1 MKNKGKSII
10 DQLAAGGRMTRRQ
23 FLQSGAAAGMALGL
37 PPLLSACGGSSPQG
51 SETTRHTMFFNLS
64 HIHPGTQD
72 HVLHIAGKR
81 YPLTRTAHAREVLD
95 RAREGNRFLQAVPDE
110 SITHHLDAV
119 ELPANAVILAYLTCM
134 EDPAQGSW
142 AMTMTHLVLP
152 PTAYGH
158 AYARMRAAS
167 GSAAGMSMP
176 HSAKRRYY
184 NLPPASSALDL
195 MEESVLVD
203 MTDHAHALIGMHSDL
218 LSLDPVSAAYIHG
231 AHIASSP
238 ATIILASALGQ
249 LGPATPQQMPGQ
261 PNQNGWAT
269 LVPLMNRTLQPPAP
283 FKKGDGRLNLYLPDW
298 HPEVEA
304 GAAKAVS
311 SIQPLV
317 ADDPVLGLDVTSVSD
332 GRPLQPQASR
342 GRIWK
347 RHDGKATMDRSAAG
361 LGEELNVIFN
371 SLTTETGLAV
381 NQPTVRAE
389 GGSAAVTLDN
399 VNNWFLRWL
408 GVWVQ
413 FTDARSK
420 VIPVASLPAGTL
432 EGWGGRGPLDLP
444 NALFAGMMP
453 PVNVL
458 AGVPIDPGT
467 FAPVLRMP
475 PDAQSMQVFYGGLGV
490 VNSPVDGIDDT
501 AVRDALARPGVIV
514 TVLVNYVLTTMFMVA
529 GASPLSETLKK
540 IIDILGQGLI
550 VYLVDFFS
558 EAIINKENADEVIK
572 SLITDLSV
580 MLVNSGANAAI
591 TGLVEAVLPMLAQ
604 AQIIDSVPVAGQVAR
619 VMAAVIGG
627 VQIGETTAEVLMS
640 PPVYAFN
647 LTLTHRIVVTVRPDA
662 SGAFPAPST
671 SDAVLYYRMSYLFD
685 SGPCHELPAVDFP
698 RLAGSPPVLT
708 VELDGLPLGGKVQIS
723 IGLYIRSSNSS
734 PGAGQRCVAK
744 GDTGLIANQQDMTPE
759 ITLSAVSAAIKPG
772 STYVHASRTVLG
784 PDGAPVWMR
793 DSNAPPYLPPP
804 GDQQPGLGALRNIT
818 LSQRTASRDGYVGYA
833 WQAYGNSNAGC
844 GTAAAQ
850 ADYLASMGVEANRQ
864 LLHASTQCGMQSGAQ
879 IGYNLI
885 SNDSLN
891 IWLDPNQLYLRQ
903 VQLGSATPFAGN
915 DRAYG
920 RLNLTS
926 SAMLLH
932 PSGYI
937 VSINTENHIMET
949 LRLPGTPVDDATAA
963 RLYTARPHSGQGS
976 RPGLMNKPVAA
987 VITPAGA
994 ILVLEAGDTNNR
1006 IQAFDL
1012 GGNSIPYFKGQQ
1024 NPYFLQLDAT
1034 AGAIYL
1040 DIAAEFGDY
1049 IYVLSRDEAG
1059 NHRLDIYWRGQQDRN
1074 PVCTTFNINA
1084 AALAVDFWRNV
1095 FTLNY
1100 QAMTLPGGA
1109 LPALPEPSI
1118 SVWKPPLD

>member
-1 MKNKGKSII
+1 MNIKGNSVIE
-10 DQLAAGGRMTRRQ
+10 QLVAGSRMTRRQ
-23 FLQSGAAAGMALGL
+23 FLQRGTAAGMALGL
-37 PPLLSACGGSSPQG
+37 PPLLSACGGSSLPG
-51 SETTRHTMFFNLS
+51 SATTPHTMFFNLS
-64 HIHPGTQD
+64 HISPETED

-81 YPLTRTAHAREVLD
+81 YPLTRTAQAREVLD
-95 RAREGNRFLQAVPDE
+95 RARETNRFLQAVPDE

-134 EDPAQGSW
+134 EDPARGSW

-158 AYARMRAAS
+158 AYTRMRALESAS
-167 GSAAGMSMP
+167 GAAMP

-184 NLPPASSALDL
+184 NLPPAFNALDL
-195 MEESVLVD
+195 MEESALVD
-203 MTDHAHALIGMHSDL
+203 MTDHAHALIGMHCDL

-238 ATIILASALGQ
+238 ATIILASALAQ
-249 LGPATPQQMPGQ
+249 LGPAMPEQTPGQ

-283 FKKGDGRLNLYLPDW
+283 FRKSDGRLNLYLPDW
-298 HPEVEA
+298 HREVET
-304 GAAKAVS
+304 GTAKAVS

-317 ADDPVLGLDVTSVSD
+317 ADDPVLGLDVTSISD

-347 RHDGKATMDRSAAG
+347 RHDGKASMERSAAG
-361 LGEELNVIFN
+361 PGEELNVIFN

-381 NQPTVRAE
+381 NQPTVQAE
-389 GGSAAVTLDN
+389 NGSVVITLDN

-413 FTDARSK
+413 FTDAQSK
-420 VIPVASLPAGTL
+420 VIPVANLPAGTL
-432 EGWGGRGPLDLP
+432 EGWSGRGPLDLP

-475 PDAQSMQVFYGGLGV
+475 PGAQSMQVFYGGLGV
-490 VNSPVDGIDDT
+490 INNPVHGIDDQ
-501 AVRDALARPGVIV
+501 VVKNALAKPGVIV
-514 TVLVNYVLTTMFMVA
+514 TVLVNYVLTTMFMLA

-540 IIDILGQGLI
+540 IIDILAQGLI
-550 VYLVDFFS
+550 VYLVDFIG
-558 EAIINKENADEVIK
+558 EVVINKANAGEVIK
-572 SLITDLSV
+572 TMVTDLSV
-580 MLVNSGANAAI
+580 MLANSLASAAI
-591 TGLVEAVLPMLAQ
+591 TALMEAVLPMLAE

-619 VMAAVIGG
+619 AVAAVIGA
-627 VQIGETTAEVLMS
+627 VQIGETTGEVLVS

-671 SDAVLYYRMSYLFD
+671 GDEVLYYKMSYLFD
-685 SGPCHELPAVDFP
+685 DGPCHELPAVDFP

-708 VELDGLPLGGKVQIS
+708 VELDGLPLGGKVQIL
-723 IGLYIRSSNSS
+723 IGLYIRNSNSS

-744 GDTGLIANQQDMTPE
+744 GDTGLIANQKDVMPE

-772 STYVHASRTVLG
+772 SLYVHASRTVLG

-804 GDQQPGLGALRNIT
+804 GDQQPGMGALRNIT
-818 LSQRTASRDGYVGYA
+818 LSQRTANRDGYVGYA
-833 WQAYGNSNAGC
+833 WQAYGNANAGC

-850 ADYLASMGVEANRQ
+850 ADYLASMGVEANRE
-864 LLHASTQCGMQSGAQ
+864 LLHATTQCGMQSGAQ
-879 IGYNLI
+879 IGYSLL

-891 IWLDPNQLYLRQ
+891 IYLDPDQLYLRQ

-915 DRAYG
+915 GQAYG
-920 RLNLTS
+920 MLNLTS

-932 PSGYI
+932 PSGHI
-937 VSINTENHIMET
+937 VSINTANHVMET
-949 LRLPGTPVDDATAA
+949 LRLPRSPVDEAAAA

-1012 GGNSIPYFKGQQ
+1012 GGNPIPYFKGQT

-1049 IYVLSRDEAG
+1049 IYVLSRDDAG

-1100 QAMTLPGGA
+1100 QPMTLPGGA

-1118 SVWKPPLD
+1118 SVWKPPLE

>member
-1 MKNKGKSII
+1 MNTKGKSVIE
-10 DQLAAGGRMTRRQ
+10 QLVAGSRMTRRQ
-23 FLQSGAAAGMALGL
+23 FLQRGTAAGMALGL
-37 PPLLSACGGSSPQG
+37 PPLLSACGGSSPPG
-51 SETTRHTMFFNLS
+51 SATTPHTIFFNLS
-64 HIHPGTQD
+64 HINPDTED

-81 YPLTRTAHAREVLD
+81 YPLTRTAQARQVLD
-95 RAREGNRFLQAVPDE
+95 RARETNRFLQAVPDE

-134 EDPAQGSW
+134 EDPARGSW

-158 AYARMRAAS
+158 AYARMRALESAS
-167 GSAAGMSMP
+167 GAAMP

-184 NLPPASSALDL
+184 NLPPAFNALDL
-195 MEESVLVD
+195 MEESALVD
-203 MTDHAHALIGMHSDL
+203 MTDHAHALIGMHCDL

-231 AHIASSP
+231 AHIAASP
-238 ATIILASALGQ
+238 ATIVLASALAR
-249 LGPATPQQMPGQ
+249 LGPAMPEQTPGQ

-269 LVPLMNRTLQPPAP
+269 LVPLMNQTLKPPAP
-283 FKKGDGRLNLYLPDW
+283 FRKSDGKLNLYLPDW
-298 HPEVEA
+298 HREVET
-304 GAAKAVS
+304 GVAKAVS
-311 SIQPLV
+311 YTQPLV
-317 ADDPVLGLDVTSVSD
+317 ADDPVLGLDVTSISD

-347 RHDGKATMDRSAAG
+347 RHDGKASMDRSAPDP
-361 LGEELNVIFN
+361 GEELNVIFN
-371 SLTTETGLAV
+371 SLTSETGLAV
-381 NQPTVRAE
+381 NQPTVRTE
-389 GGSAAVTLDN
+389 DGSPIITLDN

-413 FTDARSK
+413 FTDGQSK

-432 EGWGGRGPLDLP
+432 EGWSGRGPMDLP

-490 VNSPVDGIDDT
+490 INNPVDGIDDQV
-501 AVRDALARPGVIV
+501 VRNALAKPGVIV
-514 TVLVNYVLTTMFMVA
+514 TVLVNYVLTTMFMLA

-540 IIDILGQGLI
+540 IIDVLAQGLI
-550 VYLVDFFS
+550 VYLVDFIS
-558 EAIINKENADEVIK
+558 EVIINKANAGEVIK
-572 SLITDLSV
+572 SMVTDLSV
-580 MLVNSGANAAI
+580 MLANSAANAAV
-591 TGLVEAVLPMLAQ
+591 TALVKAVLPMLAE

-619 VMAAVIGG
+619 AVAAAIGAI
-627 VQIGETTAEVLMS
+627 QIGETTAEVLVS
-640 PPVYAFN
+640 PPIYAFN
-647 LTLTHRIVVTVRPDA
+647 LALTHKIVVTVRPDA

-671 SDAVLYYRMSYLFD
+671 GDEVLYYKMSYLFD
-685 SGPCHELPAVDFP
+685 DGPCHELSAVDFP

-723 IGLYIRSSNSS
+723 IGLYIRNSNSS
-734 PGAGQRCVAK
+734 PGASQRCVAK
-744 GDTGLIANQQDMTPE
+744 GDTGLIANQKDMTPE

-772 STYVHASRTVLG
+772 SLYVHASRTMLG
-784 PDGAPVWMR
+784 PDGNPVWIR

-818 LSQRTASRDGYVGYA
+818 LSQRTANRDGYVGYA
-833 WQAYGNSNAGC
+833 WQAYGNANAGC
-844 GTAAAQ
+844 GTSAAQ
-850 ADYLASMGVEANRQ
+850 ADYLASMGVEANRE
-864 LLHASTQCGMQSGAQ
+864 LRHATTQCGMQSGAQ
-879 IGYNLI
+879 IGYSLL

-891 IWLDPNQLYLRQ
+891 IYLDPDQLYLRQ

-915 DRAYG
+915 GQAYG
-920 RLNLTS
+920 MLNLTS

-932 PSGYI
+932 PSGHI
-937 VSINTENHIMET
+937 VSINTANHVMET
-949 LRLPGTPVDDATAA
+949 LRLPRAPVDEAAAA

-1012 GGNSIPYFKGQQ
+1012 GGNPIPYFKGQKD
-1024 NPYFLQLDAT
+1024 PYFLQLDAT

-1049 IYVLSRDEAG
+1049 IYVLSRDDAG

-1100 QAMTLPGGA
+1100 QPMTLPGGA

-1118 SVWKPPLD
+1118 SVWKPPLE